1 MRVYGVRAA
10 DGVEVWRYQTAGR
23 VRATATV
30 AGDDVIVASDDGSV
44 HCIRSRSAIGA
55 ADARWTAMKCRP
67 RRLLHAC
74 LNGSLGRGLS
84 EPQPVGVPPGGRHFQ
99 EVRA

>member
-30 AGDDVIVASDDGSV
+30 AGDDVIVASDDGFLFSF
-44 HCIRSRSAIGA
+44 SAGSPFNVYFVGELSKKGEGA
-55 ADARWTAMKCRP
+55 
-67 RRLLHAC
+67 
-74 LNGSLGRGLS
+74 
-84 EPQPVGVPPGGRHFQ
+84 FF
-99 EVRA
+99 

>member
-30 AGDDVIVASDDGSV
+30 AGDDVIVASDDGFLFSFF
-44 HCIRSRSAIGA
+44 SRIAFE
-55 ADARWTAMKCRP
+55 RVFCR
-67 RRLLHAC
+67 RALEKKQER
-74 LNGSLGRGLS
+74 
-84 EPQPVGVPPGGRHFQ
+84 EHFF
-99 EVRA
+99 